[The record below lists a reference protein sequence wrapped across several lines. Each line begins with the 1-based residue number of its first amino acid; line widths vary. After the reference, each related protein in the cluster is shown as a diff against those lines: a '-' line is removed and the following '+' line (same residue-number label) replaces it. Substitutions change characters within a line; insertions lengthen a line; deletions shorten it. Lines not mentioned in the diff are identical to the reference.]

1 MANDMHE
8 VVTLLLARM
17 ESHPEE
23 FARGMSRWGWMLEG
37 VLTHCSEEERA
48 VLKAA
53 LRSIH
58 LGQLHEDVMDELL
71 NGPERRAEEQSM
83 GAALNA
89 RPHPTKKVVL
99 TQAQMSIINKL
110 TESYTP
116 TEKDK
121 FIRDY
126 ARNIREKQK

>member
-23 FARGMSRWGWMLEG
+23 FARGMSRWGRMLEG

-48 VLKAA
+48 ILNAG
-53 LRSIH
+53 LRSIR

-83 GAALNA
+83 GASLNA
-89 RPHPTKKVVL
+89 RPHPAKKIVM
-99 TQAQMSIINKL
+99 TQSEMNLINKL
-110 TESYTP
+110 TETSTLA
-116 TEKDK
+116 EKEQ
-121 FIRDY
+121 FIREY
-126 ARNIREKQK
+126 AKSKQEMQK